1 MTPDKQKAQKLIKQ
15 TSGTLE
21 KIQRM
26 IESDTYCPEIIQQ
39 VDSALGMVHTARIE
53 LLRGH
58 LSHCLADRLKANK
71 DQTIEELI
79 KIYKLSHS

>member
-1 MTPDKQKAQKLIKQ
+1 MTPDKQKAKRLIIQ
-15 TSGTLE
+15 ASGTIE
-21 KIQRM
+21 KIQTM
-26 IESDTYCPEIIQQ
+26 IETDVYCPEIIQQ
-39 VDSALGMVHTARIE
+39 VDSVLGMVHAARIE

-58 LSHCLADRLKANK
+58 LSHCLADRLKTNK